1 MISRDW
7 QGKEEERVRG
17 KMMKDVIL
25 LKRLNSNDP
34 WVTEDK
40 ENLHDVL
47 LTIVSTGKKNISLVS
62 NGKRVKTFLHL
73 CLLSRLKWPAKIE
86 RGITYQCFNAN
97 DRSRGITRD
106 DEDRCNSARRYS
118 KLHKCEVFQRI
129 DLQENSR
136 RVFLR
141 SFLGD

>member
-1 MISRDW
+1 
-7 QGKEEERVRG
+7 
-17 KMMKDVIL
+17 MMKDVIL

-73 CLLSRLKWPAKIE
+73 RLLSRLKWPAKIGE
-86 RGITYQCFNAN
+86 ELHTNV
-97 DRSRGITRD
+97 STRMI
-106 DEDRCNSARRYS
+106 
-118 KLHKCEVFQRI
+118 V
-129 DLQENSR
+129 
-136 RVFLR
+136 RVE
-141 SFLGD
+141 